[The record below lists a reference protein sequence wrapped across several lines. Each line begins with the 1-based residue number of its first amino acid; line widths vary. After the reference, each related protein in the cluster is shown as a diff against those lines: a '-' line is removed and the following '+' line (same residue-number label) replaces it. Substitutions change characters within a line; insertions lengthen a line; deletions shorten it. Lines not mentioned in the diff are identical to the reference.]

1 MNFFSFAFS
10 ATQINS
16 QVDESNVDVS
26 KGTSPWTSSQVK
38 AAAVMMIKGK
48 TLWSMFRSHDFS
60 VAFLSSK
67 LYFSYATWE
76 KLNFSCLRRKKEK
89 QKRRDGASEIFALE
103 ALPHCL
109 DNFFSEIQT
118 MKKLCT
124 WFSLWRWF
132 NLKQNSIFT
141 SLMTLFNAWGYRSQS
156 GKIFAHFI
164 ILINSGS
171 RQITWNFKLP

>member
-16 QVDESNVDVS
+16 QVDESIVDVS

-109 DNFFSEIQT
+109 DNFFSEISTSYEKTLYVIFFVEMVQLEAEQYFHVLDDFVQRLRLQISIG
-118 MKKLCT
+118 KNIC
-124 WFSLWRWF
+124 SLY
-132 NLKQNSIFT
+132 NLDK
-141 SLMTLFNAWGYRSQS
+141 
-156 GKIFAHFI
+156 
-164 ILINSGS
+164 
-171 RQITWNFKLP
+171 